1 MLKKLF
7 GKLHVFLTGIFIL
20 IITLILCF
28 SFWNSYQARQMGEVV
43 YIQRMAALITY
54 QLEDD
59 ETDPA
64 EVLSD
69 YEAGTGIYSLLKN
82 ARQEMVYKTRG
93 KTKTD
98 VEKLFARAGQTGVT
112 QSGNGELSNAR
123 TSEQGGYVEIS
134 GDGHDRYYGIMS
146 VITTKKG
153 VNYSLALFSDKTTAW
168 DLFLRELPLY
178 GGIWCACGVFIFF
191 AGRLLLAK
199 AFEPTEKVL
208 KSQKN
213 FVAAASHELKSPLAV
228 IMANAENLQDHL
240 EDENEVLSPQM
251 LKETLKNGLGTI
263 DHECCRMSKLVQ
275 DMLFLA
281 SSDAGQWKLEK
292 QQVNVDTLLI
302 SLYEA
307 FEPVCAERS
316 IRLELEISEESY
328 PALYTDRERL
338 FQILS
343 VYMDNAA
350 AYSFEGSSIGVQ
362 AKAEGKNITFFVE
375 DHGKGIKDQDK
386 PFIFDRFYC
395 ADRSRTDKSHFGLGL
410 SIARE
415 LGKMLGGEIGFFDTP
430 GGGATFY
437 VTLPM
442 DGGK

>member
-1 MLKKLF
+1 M
-7 GKLHVFLTGIFIL
+7 
-20 IITLILCF
+20 
-28 SFWNSYQARQMGEVV
+28 
-43 YIQRMAALITY
+43 
-54 QLEDD
+54 
-59 ETDPA
+59 
-64 EVLSD
+64 
-69 YEAGTGIYSLLKN
+69 
-82 ARQEMVYKTRG
+82 
-93 KTKTD
+93 
-98 VEKLFARAGQTGVT
+98 
-112 QSGNGELSNAR
+112 
-123 TSEQGGYVEIS
+123 
-134 GDGHDRYYGIMS
+134 
-146 VITTKKG
+146 
-153 VNYSLALFSDKTTAW
+153 
-168 DLFLRELPLY
+168 
-178 GGIWCACGVFIFF
+178 
-191 AGRLLLAK
+191 
-199 AFEPTEKVL
+199 
-208 KSQKN
+208 
-213 FVAAASHELKSPLAV
+213 
-228 IMANAENLQDHL
+228 
-240 EDENEVLSPQM
+240 
-251 LKETLKNGLGTI
+251 
-263 DHECCRMSKLVQ
+263 
-275 DMLFLA
+275 
-281 SSDAGQWKLEK
+281 
-292 QQVNVDTLLI
+292 DTLLI

-307 FEPVCAERS
+307 FEPVCARRS

-362 AKAEGKNITFFVE
+362 AKAEGKNVTFFVE